1 MAFCKP
7 TATTE
12 GEVAAPNVVN
22 GEAAN
27 SIATPNVV
35 TPDAANAIAAPNSLT
50 PVAAATIPDLCDGE

>member
-7 TATTE
+7 TATNE

-22 GEAAN
+22 GEAAS

-35 TPDAANAIAAPNSLT
+35 APDAASAIAAPNSLT

>member
-12 GEVAAPNVVN
+12 GEVASPNVVN

-35 TPDAANAIAAPNSLT
+35 APDTANAIAAPNSLT